1 MKWIVQIARV
11 LVGGLFIFSGLIKLN
26 DPLGFSYKLGDYFAE
41 SVLNLPFLQP
51 FTLELALIIVVLE
64 VLVGVALLLGFWRR
78 ITVGLLV
85 LMIVF
90 FTFLTFYSAYFNKV
104 TDCGC
109 FGDAIPLTPWQ
120 SFYKDL
126 VLLVLIGI
134 IYAGRHYIRPLL
146 PSRPN
151 AVVMVLSL
159 LGCGLLGNYV
169 LRHLPILDFRPYA
182 EGLSIVE
189 GRKSAEEL
197 GRQGTEYATMYS
209 LKNTQTGEEREILS
223 SKYVEEQ
230 WWTKKEWKILEDK
243 SRSVMVQK
251 GYEPP
256 IHDFVISL
264 DGREITEEVLANDQI
279 LLVISY
285 KMEKADDEAYKR
297 INKLAKEARNTGIR
311 VLGLSASLPSIVQE
325 KKEKLGIDFPIAT
338 MDETVLKTIVRSN
351 PGLVLLREGTVAGKW
366 HHLDT
371 PRAEKLASKNP

>member
-1 MKWIVQIARV
+1 MNWIVQVARI

-41 SVLNLPFLQP
+41 GVLNLPFLQP
-51 FTLELALIIVVLE
+51 FTLPLALIIVILE
-64 VLVGVALLLGFWRR
+64 VLVGAALLLGFWRR
-78 ITVGLLV
+78 ITIGLLA
-85 LMIVF
+85 LMIIF

-126 VLLVLIGI
+126 VLLVLIAI
-134 IYAGRHYIRPLL
+134 VYAGRHYITPIL
-146 PSRPN
+146 PNRANISL
-151 AVVMVLSL
+151 MVFSL
-159 LGCGLLGNYV
+159 VGCGLLGSYV

-189 GRKSAEEL
+189 GRKSAAEL
-197 GRQGTEYATMYS
+197 GKQGTEYATMYT
-209 LKNTQTGEEREILS
+209 LKNTQNGEKKEILS
-223 SKYVEEQ
+223 SQYVEEQ
-230 WWTKKEWKILEDK
+230 WWENKDWEILEDK
-243 SRSVMVQK
+243 SRSVKVQE

-264 DGREITEEVLANDQI
+264 NGSEITQDVLSEDQI
-279 LLVISY
+279 LLVLSY
-285 KMEKADDEAYKR
+285 KMGKADDEAYTR
-297 INKLAKEARNTGIR
+297 INKLTAAARDKGIR
-311 VLGLSASLPSIVQE
+311 VLGLSASLPGIVE
-325 KKEKLGIDFPIAT
+325 KKKERLNIDFPIAT

-351 PGLVLLREGTVAGKW
+351 PGLVLLREGVVAGKW

-371 PRAEKLASKNP
+371 PNLKQMVSKQP